1 MSALLIQTIFNAA
14 YAASYMA
21 LIAVGLV
28 LIFGVMGV
36 INFAHGELY
45 MMGAYAVVA
54 LYGALD
60 VPFPL
65 AVLAGL
71 VFVGCLGLL
80 MEVGLFRPLRANPL
94 GGLIASIGFLLILQS
109 AAVLGFG
116 VRMQHIPPPT
126 QSRIEI
132 MAGVGL
138 THQRLF
144 VIVAAVVL
152 LTALWIFLRR
162 TRFGWALRA
171 CAQDREAAALQGI
184 SINQVSRIAMFVGAA
199 LAGVAG
205 ALTAPLVGPTPYMG
219 HAVIVLTLLWLF
231 LRRTRL
237 GWALRA
243 VAQDRD
249 AAALQGI
256 SVNQTARYAMFI
268 GAALAGIAG
277 ALTAPLVAPTPYM
290 GHPVIVTAFIII
302 VGGIGSLE
310 GAVIAAILY
319 ALVHT
324 VVTTLYDGVIAN
336 IIGLLL
342 MLGVLIVL
350 PNGLFGARERA

>member
-1 MSALLIQTIFNAA
+1 MSALLIQTLVNAA

-45 MMGAYAVVA
+45 MMGAYAVVY
-54 LYGALD
+54 LYAGHG
-60 VPFPL
+60 VPFL
-65 AVLAGL
+65 VAVAGGL

-80 MEVGLFRPLRANPL
+80 MEWAMFRPLRENPL

-109 AAVLGFG
+109 LAVLGFG
-116 VRMQHIPPPT
+116 LRMQNVPAI
-126 QSRIEI
+126 SKERIEF
-132 MAGVGL
+132 AGAVL
-138 THQRLF
+138 TYERLI
-144 VIVAAVVL
+144 VIVTTIVVL
-152 LTALWIFLRR
+152 A
-162 TRFGWALRA
+162 
-171 CAQDREAAALQGI
+171 
-184 SINQVSRIAMFVGAA
+184 
-199 LAGVAG
+199 
-205 ALTAPLVGPTPYMG
+205 
-219 HAVIVLTLLWLF
+219 LLWLF

-243 VAQDRD
+243 VAQDRE

-256 SVNQTARYAMFI
+256 SINQTARIAMFI

-277 ALTAPLVAPTPYM
+277 ALTAPLVAPTPLM
-290 GHPVIVTAFIII
+290 GHSVIVTAFIIII

-324 VVTTLYDGVIAN
+324 IVTTLIDGVIAN
-336 IIGLLL
+336 IVGLLL

-350 PNGLFGARERA
+350 PNGLFGAKERA